1 VTHEAQAFSGFAVS
15 GASAVAAFV
24 EWSMPYVQ
32 WGAAVVAILSG
43 IFAIAVSIK
52 KLRSK

>member
-1 VTHEAQAFSGFAVS
+1 MTHEAQAVSGFAVS

-32 WGAAVVAILSG
+32 WSAALVAILSG

-52 KLRSK
+52 RLRSK